1 LAAGHILLGG
11 RGASLALVRREPAFG
26 PLYRRFGPAKV
37 AGAEPLFRALVRA
50 VAGQQLSVRA
60 AATVFGRVAHA
71 CQGPVTPPA
80 VQRIGEGG
88 LRSCGLSRAKA
99 KYVLGL
105 AEAAS
110 SGGLDHE
117 RMAGMDDEEVMEALT
132 ALHGVGTWTAHMILI
147 FTLHRPDVLPVGDLG
162 IVDGARIVLGLDGR
176 PTADALGRRAE
187 AWRPYRSV
195 ASWYLWR
202 ERDRLVRRSGG
213 LGP

>member
-1 LAAGHILLGG
+1 
-11 RGASLALVRREPAFG
+11 VRREPAFG
-26 PLYRRFGPAKV
+26 SLYRRFGPAKV
-37 AGAEPLFRALVRA
+37 AGGEPLFRALVRA
-50 VAGQQLSVRA
+50 VTGQQLSVRA
-60 AATVFGRVAHA
+60 AATVFARVADA
-71 CQGPVTPPA
+71 CQGPVTPEA
-80 VQRIGEGG
+80 AQRVGEGG

-99 KYVLGL
+99 TYVLGL

-110 SGGLDHE
+110 SGGLDAD
-117 RMAGMDDEEVMEALT
+117 RIVRMDDEEVMEALT

-162 IVDGARIVLGLDGR
+162 IVDGARLVLRLDGR
-176 PTADALGRRAE
+176 PTASMLEQRAE